1 MEKYDLI
8 IIGSGPGGLTAGIYG
23 GRQGSKTLML
33 DKGPAGGQGLEVP
46 MMENYPGYEIIAG
59 VSLIAQKKKQ
69 ALKLAELHE
78 MEEVTSIEPLGRIY
92 KISTTKQEYH
102 ANAIILSTGSRHRP
116 LNVPGETEFLGKGV
130 CYCATCDGP
139 LFSGKDVLIIGGGN
153 SAAQEALFLK
163 NIGCNV
169 TIVHR
174 RDQLRADKYLKE
186 KLEEHKI
193 PIIWDSDV
201 EEIKG
206 NVFVE
211 TVVLNNKK
219 TSQKTEVSVSGVFI
233 AIGDEPINQLAKDL
247 GLDIDH
253 NGYII
258 TDKFQRT
265 NLERVYAAGDITGG
279 VNQWIV
285 ACSEGAVAATAA
297 FEDLQK
303 M

>member
-1 MEKYDLI
+1 MEKYDII
-8 IIGSGPGGLTAGIYG
+8 IIGAGPGGLTAGIYG

-59 VSLIAQKKKQ
+59 MSLIAQKKKQ
-69 ALKLAELHE
+69 ALKAASLHE
-78 MEEVTSIEPLGRIY
+78 MEEVTSIEPIGPIY
-92 KISTTKQEYH
+92 KVSTTKQEY
-102 ANAIILSTGSRHRP
+102 NTKSIIISTGSRHRP
-116 LNVPGETEFLGKGV
+116 LNVPGEKEFLGKGV

-139 LFSGKDVLIIGGGN
+139 LFAGKDVLMIGGGN
-153 SAAQEALFLK
+153 SAAQEAIFLK
-163 NIGCNV
+163 KIGCNV

-174 RDQLRADKYLKE
+174 RDQLRADKYLKDRV
-186 KLEEHKI
+186 EENEI
-193 PIIWDSDV
+193 PIIWDSEV
-201 EEIKG
+201 KEIKG
-206 NVFVE
+206 GQFVE

-219 TSQKTEVSVSGVFI
+219 TSQKTEVSVNGIFI
-233 AIGDEPINQLAKDL
+233 AVGDEPINQLAKDL

-265 NLERVYAAGDITGG
+265 NLTRVYAAGDITGG

-303 M
+303 L

>member
-1 MEKYDLI
+1 
-8 IIGSGPGGLTAGIYG
+8 
-23 GRQGSKTLML
+23 
-33 DKGPAGGQGLEVP
+33 
-46 MMENYPGYEIIAG
+46 
-59 VSLIAQKKKQ
+59 
-69 ALKLAELHE
+69 

-102 ANAIILSTGSRHRP
+102 ANSIILSTGSRHRP

-139 LFSGKDVLIIGGGN
+139 LFAGKDVLMIGGGN

-186 KLEEHKI
+186 KLEEHEI

>member
-23 GRQGSKTLML
+23 GRQGTKTLML

-59 VSLIAQKKKQ
+59 VSLIAHKKKQ

-78 MEEVTSIEPLGRIY
+78 MEEVNSIEPLGRIY

-139 LFSGKDVLIIGGGN
+139 LFAGKDVLMIGGGN

-174 RDQLRADKYLKE
+174 RDQLRADKYLIE
-186 KLEEHKI
+186 KLEEHEI
-193 PIIWDSDV
+193 PIIWDSEV

-206 NVFVE
+206 DVFVE
-211 TVVLNNKK
+211 SVVLNNKK
-219 TSQKTEVSVSGVFI
+219 TSQKTEVSVSGIFI

>member
-78 MEEVTSIEPLGRIY
+78 MEKVTSIEPLGRIY

-102 ANAIILSTGSRHRP
+102 ANSIILSTGSRHRP
-116 LNVPGETEFLGKGV
+116 LDVPGEKEFLGQGV
-130 CYCATCDGP
+130 SYCATCDGP
-139 LFSGKDVLIIGGGN
+139 LFAGKDVLMIGGGN

-186 KLEEHKI
+186 KLEEHEI
-193 PIIWDSDV
+193 PIIWDSEV

-206 NVFVE
+206 NIFVE
-211 TVVLNNKK
+211 SVVLNNKK

-285 ACSEGAVAATAA
+285 ACSEGAIAATAA

>member
-23 GRQGSKTLML
+23 GRQGTKTLML

-139 LFSGKDVLIIGGGN
+139 LFAGKDVLMIGGGN

-186 KLEEHKI
+186 KLEEHEI

>member
-116 LNVPGETEFLGKGV
+116 LNIPGEKEFLGKGV

-139 LFSGKDVLIIGGGN
+139 LFAGKDVLMIGGGN

-163 NIGCNV
+163 NVGCNV

-186 KLEEHKI
+186 KLEEHEI
-193 PIIWDSDV
+193 PIIWDSEV

-206 NVFVE
+206 NIFVE
-211 TVVLNNKK
+211 SVVLKNKK
-219 TSQKTEVSVSGVFI
+219 TSQKTEVSASGVFI

>member
-23 GRQGSKTLML
+23 GRQGTKTLML

-102 ANAIILSTGSRHRP
+102 ANSIILSTGSRHRP

-139 LFSGKDVLIIGGGN
+139 LFAGKDVLMIGGGN

-186 KLEEHKI
+186 KLEEHEI

>member
-69 ALKLAELHE
+69 ALKLADLHE

-92 KISTTKQEYH
+92 KVSTTKQEYH

-116 LNVPGETEFLGKGV
+116 LNAPGEKEFLGKGV

-139 LFSGKDVLIIGGGN
+139 LFAGKDVLMIGGGN

-186 KLEEHKI
+186 KLEEHEI
-193 PIIWDSDV
+193 PIIWDSEV

-206 NVFVE
+206 DVFVE

-253 NGYII
+253 NGYIM